1 MNYWKFA
8 MVPALFAAALPLG
21 AAEAADPAPISQAAE
36 ALFTINNIWI
46 LIGGMLVFLM
56 HLGFATVESGLC
68 RTKNCTNILFKN
80 TLVPAIGFLT
90 YAVAGFSLMYPGE
103 ANWLIGKVFG
113 FAGFGMGNDT
123 MALMTGTADPA
134 KVMAEAAAYNGGK
147 FTYWSDFFFQG
158 MFAATAATIVSGAVA
173 ERIKVNAF
181 LVFTLI
187 YVMFVYPVLGS
198 WGWGGGWLADLGFH
212 DFAGSTFVH
221 SVGGWAAL
229 AGVIL
234 LGPRIGKY
242 SGSHVIALP
251 GHSMPLA
258 TIGVFCL
265 WLGWFGFNGGSVL
278 SADPTKISFDD
289 LPAQAGSLDDAQRLS
304 GRSGG
309 DHRRCRLRESALLDP
324 HRSGRRCDRGSFG
337 ADLRPAAARRPG
349 RGQRNLGNSGGRHL
363 RAAGLRIHLPES
375 VDRRGLG
382 RCGGVP
388 VRLADLLGD
397 PEDDGHPGERGRG
410 AARPRPRRTRHG
422 GLSGIPVLPQS
433 VV

>member
-173 ERIKVNAF
+173 ERIKV
-181 LVFTLI
+181 
-187 YVMFVYPVLGS
+187 
-198 WGWGGGWLADLGFH
+198 
-212 DFAGSTFVH
+212 
-221 SVGGWAAL
+221 
-229 AGVIL
+229 
-234 LGPRIGKY
+234 
-242 SGSHVIALP
+242 
-251 GHSMPLA
+251 
-258 TIGVFCL
+258 
-265 WLGWFGFNGGSVL
+265 
-278 SADPTKISFDD
+278 
-289 LPAQAGSLDDAQRLS
+289 
-304 GRSGG
+304 
-309 DHRRCRLRESALLDP
+309 
-324 HRSGRRCDRGSFG
+324 
-337 ADLRPAAARRPG
+337 
-349 RGQRNLGNSGGRHL
+349 
-363 RAAGLRIHLPES
+363 
-375 VDRRGLG
+375 
-382 RCGGVP
+382 
-388 VRLADLLGD
+388 
-397 PEDDGHPGERGRG
+397 
-410 AARPRPRRTRHG
+410 
-422 GLSGIPVLPQS
+422 
-433 VV
+433 